1 MVLVTFYIVVALYLY
16 FTGVPLAMLIGVY
29 YSFLLYI
36 VLLVREEALYLIFA
50 VLYAF
55 PKRF

>member
-1 MVLVTFYIVVALYLY
+1 MLVTSYIVVALRLRSAS
-16 FTGVPLAMLIGVY
+16 VSLATLIGVY
-29 YSFLLYI
+29 YSFPLYI
-36 VLLVREEALYLIFA
+36 VLLIRKEALYLIFI

>member
-1 MVLVTFYIVVALYLY
+1 VLVTSYIVAALRLRSA
-16 FTGVPLAMLIGVY
+16 GVPLAMLIGVY

-36 VLLVREEALYLIFA
+36 VLLVREEALNLIFA

-55 PKRF
+55 PNRF